1 MQLSDGD
8 LVVASIELD
17 KTSFW
22 VASAYMAHDKD
33 VPPDGFRTLA
43 EEAAFKNKPLV
54 ASCDANAHNLM
65 WGSTDTNAR
74 GESLLDFILGNKL
87 SVLNLGSEPTF
98 ITKSREEVLDI
109 TLASDMFAHKI
120 KRWRVLKEK
129 SYSDHRYIEFEIDL
143 KTPQVREF
151 RNVRNTDWG
160 VYNNKLRTLLPK
172 IPPRDLAK
180 QVELE
185 GLVNQVT
192 KAMNSSLSAGCPVV
206 RYRGKSKPPW
216 WSKQLSLLRESN
228 RSMFNKAKA
237 TRAAEDWEAYKADLK
252 VYKKAVRSAK
262 RKSWQSYCKGIE
274 ETTEAARLRRI
285 LAKSPCNL
293 GYLKGQGNSWTTTS
307 EESLGLLLDTHF
319 PGNKPVEPNDPQ
331 NEGGL
336 SDLGNRLITN
346 EKIEWAIKTFGPYKS
361 PGFDGIHSV
370 DLQQSRDIE
379 GAFNNINASAIT
391 GALEELGVDQNV
403 AVLIESILVSRTISI
418 PPQRKQ
424 SQDKKHKEMSQE
436 MCACRTED
444 VLKFLG

>member
-172 IPPRDLAK
+172 IPPRDPAT

-252 VYKKAVRSAK
+252 VYKKAVRNAK

-319 PGNKPVEPNDPQ
+319 PGNKPVEPNYPQ
-331 NEGGL
+331 NEGG
-336 SDLGNRLITN
+336 
-346 EKIEWAIKTFGPYKS
+346 AI
-361 PGFDGIHSV
+361 
-370 DLQQSRDIE
+370 
-379 GAFNNINASAIT
+379 
-391 GALEELGVDQNV
+391 
-403 AVLIESILVSRTISI
+403 
-418 PPQRKQ
+418 
-424 SQDKKHKEMSQE
+424 
-436 MCACRTED
+436 
-444 VLKFLG
+444 